1 MDLLRAKQQHRAS
14 GVSEEMG
21 CSGCGISHALKL
33 GGGAM
38 WFKPFSI
45 TLEMK
50 RIRTHW
56 QVTIRIRF
64 M

>member
-1 MDLLRAKQQHRAS
+1 
-14 GVSEEMG
+14 MG
-21 CSGCGISHALKL
+21 YSGCGISHALKL
-33 GGGAM
+33 GGDTM

-50 RIRTHW
+50 RIRNRW